1 MAVKTINNMAGLN
14 GLMPTLLI
22 FGTYPRI
29 SREDRLTISN
39 IKRAAIIKKVIAKV
53 RRYYNTRKITD
64 AINMWNSPNIIVT
77 LALLLNSDVLV

>member
-1 MAVKTINNMAGLN
+1 
-14 GLMPTLLI
+14 MPTLLI

-53 RRYYNTRKITD
+53 YRCYNTRKIIN
-64 AINMWNSPNIIVT
+64 AINIRNSPNIIVT
-77 LALLLNSDVLV
+77 LALLLNSNILI